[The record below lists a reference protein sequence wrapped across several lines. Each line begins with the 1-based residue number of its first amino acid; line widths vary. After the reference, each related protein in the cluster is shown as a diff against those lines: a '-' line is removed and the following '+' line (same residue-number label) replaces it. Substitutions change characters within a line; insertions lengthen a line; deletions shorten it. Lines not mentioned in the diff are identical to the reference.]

1 MSGKEKLFAALC
13 GVDEELLER
22 SERGAGSP
30 VRWLGWGM
38 ACLLYTSPRPRDR
51 SRYPMPWSA

>member
-38 ACLLYTSPRPRDR
+38 ALAA
-51 SRYPMPWSA
+51 W